1 MTQTFLE
8 PIAAL
13 SDNYIW
19 MLHDGRHALVVDP
32 SEADPVR
39 AALVARGLR
48 LAALLVTH
56 HHADHTGGV
65 PALRAEYEVPA
76 YGPAAEDIACL
87 TQRLREGEAV
97 EIPELGLK
105 LDTWEIPGHTRGH
118 LAYVGAD
125 FVFCGDTL
133 FSAGCGRLFE
143 GTPAQMYASLQR
155 LAALPETTRVCCAHE
170 YTLANLSFAAVVEP
184 DNADRI
190 AYQGRCEAK
199 RAAGEPTLPS
209 TIGLERAVNP
219 FLRVHTPT
227 VAAAIAQ
234 RYRYCPADPVE
245 RFRLLRQWK
254 DGFRG

>member
-19 MLHDGRHALVVDP
+19 LLHDGRHAVVVDP
-32 SEADPVR
+32 AEAAPVR
-39 AALVARGLR
+39 AALAARGLN

-87 TQRLREGEAV
+87 THRLREGEVV
-97 EIPELGLK
+97 EIPQLGLK
-105 LDTWEIPGHTRGH
+105 LAVWEIPGHTRGH

-125 FVFCGDTL
+125 FAFCGDTL

-170 YTLANLSFAAVVEP
+170 YTLANLRFAAVVEP

-234 RYRYCPADPVE
+234 HYGYCPADPVE

>member
-1 MTQTFLE
+1 M
-8 PIAAL
+8 
-13 SDNYIW
+13 
-19 MLHDGRHALVVDP
+19 
-32 SEADPVR
+32 
-39 AALVARGLR
+39 
-48 LAALLVTH
+48 
-56 HHADHTGGV
+56 
-65 PALRAEYEVPA
+65 
-76 YGPAAEDIACL
+76 
-87 TQRLREGEAV
+87 

-170 YTLANLSFAAVVEP
+170 YTLANLRFAAVVEP

-234 RYRYCPADPVE
+234 HYGYCPADPVE